1 MIKESYK
8 NVDEF
13 VGEFSKAYQFY
24 SALDDEASVVAVL
37 PVDIARQVVLAMISD
52 GAYDMDGISFR
63 DEYTSKPLEIA
74 LITLYDNC
82 VSVEN
87 ACAQSGDYLYCGPDV
102 AYVYKDFA
110 AGFEKANSKA
120 NMIEVIGFNGETEKG
135 KELGSDVTVYTANGK
150 VVGFLTKKNVDGGIM
165 YFSYMNV
172 DQDKVF
178 EIAEYFEIDLNK
190 ELENE

>member
-8 NVDEF
+8 SVDEF
-13 VGEFSKAYQFY
+13 VGELSKAYQFY
-24 SALDDEASVVAVL
+24 SALDDGACVVAVL

-63 DEYTSKPLEIA
+63 DEYTSKPFEVA

-87 ACAQSGDYLYCGPDV
+87 ACTQSGDYLFCGPDV

-120 NMIEVIGFNGETEKG
+120 NMIEVIGFNGETEND
-135 KELGSDVTVYTANGK
+135 KESDSDVTVYTANGK
-150 VVGFLTKKNVDGGIM
+150 VLGFLMKKNVDGGVSC
-165 YFSYMNV
+165 FSYMNV

-178 EIAEYFEIDLNK
+178 ETAEYFEIDLNK

>member
-8 NVDEF
+8 SVDEF
-13 VGEFSKAYQFY
+13 VGELSKAYQFY
-24 SALDDEASVVAVL
+24 SALDDGACVVAVL

-63 DEYTSKPLEIA
+63 DEYTSKPFEVA

-87 ACAQSGDYLYCGPDV
+87 ACTQSGDYLFCGPDV

-120 NMIEVIGFNGETEKG
+120 NMIEVIGFNGETEKN
-135 KELGSDVTVYTANGK
+135 EESGSDVTVYTANGK
-150 VVGFLTKKNVDGGIM
+150 VVGFLMKKNVDGGVSC
-165 YFSYMNV
+165 FSYMNV

-178 EIAEYFEIDLNK
+178 ETAEYFEIDLNK
-190 ELENE
+190 ELKDE

>member
-8 NVDEF
+8 SVDEF
-13 VGEFSKAYQFY
+13 VGELSKAYQFY
-24 SALDDEASVVAVL
+24 SALDDGACVVAVL

-63 DEYTSKPLEIA
+63 DEYTSKPFEVA

-87 ACAQSGDYLYCGPDV
+87 ACTQSGDYLFCGPDV

-120 NMIEVIGFNGETEKG
+120 NMIEVIGFNGETEKD
-135 KELGSDVTVYTANGK
+135 KESDSDVTVYTANGK
-150 VVGFLTKKNVDGGIM
+150 VLGFLMKKNVDGGVSC
-165 YFSYMNV
+165 FSYMNV

-178 EIAEYFEIDLNK
+178 ETAEYFEIDLNK
-190 ELENE
+190 ELKDE

>member
-8 NVDEF
+8 SVDEF
-13 VGEFSKAYQFY
+13 VGELSKAYQFY
-24 SALDDEASVVAVL
+24 SALDDGACVVAVL

-63 DEYTSKPLEIA
+63 DEYTSKPFEVA

-87 ACAQSGDYLYCGPDV
+87 ACTQSGDYLFCGPDV

-120 NMIEVIGFNGETEKG
+120 NMIEVIGFNGETEKD
-135 KELGSDVTVYTANGK
+135 KESDSDVTVYTANGK
-150 VVGFLTKKNVDGGIM
+150 VLGFLIKKNVDGGVSCL
-165 YFSYMNV
+165 SYMNV

-178 EIAEYFEIDLNK
+178 ETAEYFEIDLNK
-190 ELENE
+190 ELKDE

>member
-8 NVDEF
+8 SVDEF
-13 VGEFSKAYQFY
+13 VGELSKAYQFY
-24 SALDDEASVVAVL
+24 SALDDGACVVAVL

-63 DEYTSKPLEIA
+63 DEYTSKPFEVA

-87 ACAQSGDYLYCGPDV
+87 ACTQSGDYLFCGPDV

-120 NMIEVIGFNGETEKG
+120 NMIEVIGFNGETEKN
-135 KELGSDVTVYTANGK
+135 EESGSDVTVYTANGK
-150 VVGFLTKKNVDGGIM
+150 VVGFLMKKNVDGGVSC
-165 YFSYMNV
+165 FSYMNV

-178 EIAEYFEIDLNK
+178 ETAEYFEIDLNK

>member
-8 NVDEF
+8 SVDEF
-13 VGEFSKAYQFY
+13 VGELSKAYQFY
-24 SALDDEASVVAVL
+24 SALDDGACVVAVL

-63 DEYTSKPLEIA
+63 DEYTSKPFEVA

-87 ACAQSGDYLYCGPDV
+87 ACTQSGDYLFCGPDV

-120 NMIEVIGFNGETEKG
+120 NMIEVIGFNGETEKN
-135 KELGSDVTVYTANGK
+135 EESGSDVTVYTANGK
-150 VVGFLTKKNVDGGIM
+150 VVGFLMKKNVDGGVSF
-165 YFSYMNV
+165 FSYMNV

-178 EIAEYFEIDLNK
+178 ETAEYFEIDLNK

>member
-8 NVDEF
+8 SVDEF
-13 VGEFSKAYQFY
+13 VGELSKAYQFY
-24 SALDDEASVVAVL
+24 SALDDGACVVAVL

-63 DEYTSKPLEIA
+63 DEYTSKPFEVA

-87 ACAQSGDYLYCGPDV
+87 ACTQSGDYLFCSPDV

-120 NMIEVIGFNGETEKG
+120 NMIEVIGFNGETEKN
-135 KELGSDVTVYTANGK
+135 EESGSDVTVYTANGK
-150 VVGFLTKKNVDGGIM
+150 VVGFLMKKNVDGGVSC
-165 YFSYMNV
+165 FSYMNV

-178 EIAEYFEIDLNK
+178 ETAEYFEIDLNK
-190 ELENE
+190 ELKDE

>member
-1 MIKESYK
+1 
-8 NVDEF
+8 
-13 VGEFSKAYQFY
+13 
-24 SALDDEASVVAVL
+24 
-37 PVDIARQVVLAMISD
+37 MISD

-63 DEYTSKPLEIA
+63 DEYTSKPFEVA

-87 ACAQSGDYLYCGPDV
+87 ACTQSGDYLFCGPDV

-120 NMIEVIGFNGETEKG
+120 NIIEVIGFNGETEKD

-150 VVGFLTKKNVDGGIM
+150 VVGFLTKKNVDGGVACL
-165 YFSYMNV
+165 SYMNV

-178 EIAEYFEIDLNK
+178 EMAEYFEIDLNK

>member
-8 NVDEF
+8 SVDEF
-13 VGEFSKAYQFY
+13 VGELSKAYQFY
-24 SALDDEASVVAVL
+24 SALDDGACVVAVL

-63 DEYTSKPLEIA
+63 DEYTSKPFEVA

-87 ACAQSGDYLYCGPDV
+87 ACTQSGDYLFCGPDV
-102 AYVYKDFA
+102 AYVYKAFA

-120 NMIEVIGFNGETEKG
+120 NMIEVIGFNGETEKN
-135 KELGSDVTVYTANGK
+135 EESGSDVTVYTANGK
-150 VVGFLTKKNVDGGIM
+150 VVGFLMKKNVDGGVTC
-165 YFSYMNV
+165 FSYMNV

-178 EIAEYFEIDLNK
+178 ETAEYFEIDLNK

>member
-8 NVDEF
+8 SVDEF
-13 VGEFSKAYQFY
+13 VGELSKAYQFY
-24 SALDDEASVVAVL
+24 SALDDGACVVVVL

-63 DEYTSKPLEIA
+63 DEYTSKPFEVA

-87 ACAQSGDYLYCGPDV
+87 ACTQSGDYLFCGPDV

-120 NMIEVIGFNGETEKG
+120 NMIEVIGFNGEIEKD
-135 KELGSDVTVYTANGK
+135 KESDSDVTVYTANGK
-150 VVGFLTKKNVDGGIM
+150 VLGFLMKKNVDGGVTC
-165 YFSYMNV
+165 FSYMNV

-178 EIAEYFEIDLNK
+178 ETAEYFEIDLNK

>member
-8 NVDEF
+8 SVDEF
-13 VGEFSKAYQFY
+13 VGELSKAYQFY
-24 SALDDEASVVAVL
+24 SALDDGACVVAVL

-63 DEYTSKPLEIA
+63 DEYTSKPFEVA

-87 ACAQSGDYLYCGPDV
+87 ACTQSGDYLFCGPDV

-120 NMIEVIGFNGETEKG
+120 NMIEVIGFNGETEKN
-135 KELGSDVTVYTANGK
+135 EESGSDVTVYTANGK
-150 VVGFLTKKNVDGGIM
+150 VVGFLMKKNVDGGVTC
-165 YFSYMNV
+165 FSYMNV

-178 EIAEYFEIDLNK
+178 ETAEYFEIDLNK